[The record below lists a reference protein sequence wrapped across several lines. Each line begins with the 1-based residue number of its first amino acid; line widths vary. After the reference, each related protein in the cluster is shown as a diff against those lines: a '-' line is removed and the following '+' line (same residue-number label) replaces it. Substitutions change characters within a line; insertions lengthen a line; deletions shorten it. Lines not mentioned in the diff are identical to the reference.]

1 MYKLIK
7 YSNNYSDSSGSL
19 RGFKKDKLANNANV
33 TDNDNACS
41 FKYKAD
47 LTSDTEAN
55 EAKRE

>member
-7 YSNNYSDSSGSL
+7 YRNNYSDSSGSL
-19 RGFKKDKLANNANV
+19 RGFKRDKLANNANV
-33 TDNDNACS
+33 TDNDNARS

>member
-19 RGFKKDKLANNANV
+19 RGFKRDKLANNANV
-33 TDNDNACS
+33 TDNDNARS

>member
-19 RGFKKDKLANNANV
+19 RGFKRDKLANNANV
-33 TDNDNACS
+33 TDNDNVRS